1 MGGREGL
8 IDTAVKTS
16 ETGYLQRRLIKALE
30 DVMVKYDGSVRDSAG
45 NMIQFLYGEDGMS
58 GEYLENYSIEFLE
71 MSNLEMVKQY
81 RMFDPD
87 PAKNFQEQLQQYER
101 DLDPQVIEQMIS
113 RTDSMAI
120 LNEEFE

>member
-1 MGGREGL
+1 
-8 IDTAVKTS
+8 
-16 ETGYLQRRLIKALE
+16 
-30 DVMVKYDGSVRDSAG
+30 MVKYDGSVRDSAG